1 MARPVLKMIPI
12 SVLFGIFLYLG
23 IVSLSGT
30 QLYERIKL
38 FFIPSKY
45 CPNTTYARGVSCF
58 SNRSMTLLTRFFTL
72 LLHSSLGA
80 TIETQSI
87 HSNPSLVYH
96 DLVNDEIVQ
105 RSLLRFSARSNPTR
119 STSHLY
125 LAKAVLS

>member
-58 SNRSMTLLTRFFTL
+58 FNRSIILLTHFL
-72 LLHSSLGA
+72 LFYYSSLGA
-80 TIETQSI
+80 TIETQFI
-87 HSNPSLVYH
+87 HPNPSLVYY

-125 LAKAVLS
+125 LAKALLS